1 MSALTAAALLRYR
14 PGREGSAFQ
23 RVAKN
28 SLFPM
33 ATSLL
38 NKFLD
43 MGFAFYYLRIL
54 GSEGVGKYAFA
65 VVVWSYL
72 DTLTNFGLGTILTR
86 EVAKDRTV
94 ANRYLGN
101 TLLLRLGLW
110 VASLLVVAL
119 LIGPAAGP
127 LGITPDVA
135 LAILLLGAGLL
146 PSLVA
151 STLTSLFQ
159 AHERFEYPAIATVFS
174 QILKVGLG
182 VPVLMAGWGF
192 VGLAGVSVVVN
203 LATVGILTALAVVV
217 LQIRVRRDATYGV
230 SKRFSWELLNLSYPL
245 MLNYL
250 LNSVFYR
257 VDSLMLK
264 PMAGNASLGWYSTA
278 YKFIDGLGII
288 SSSFTLALFP
298 LLSQFA
304 QSAKES
310 LARAFSLALKLLL
323 MVSLPISVGTTLIAH
338 EIILLFAGPDF
349 LPHSA
354 LALQVLIW
362 FLPFSFLNGVTQYLL
377 IAINQQRFI
386 TFSFLL
392 ATAFNLVANLL
403 LIPTL
408 GYLGAAITTV
418 VSEWILMIPFWY
430 CVRRHL
436 PPIPVVQL
444 AWRPVLASAIMGL
457 EVWALRDWSL
467 PLAVLLA
474 PPLYGA
480 ALLALRSFDQ
490 KELELLAGILPGRRK
505 G

>member
-192 VGLAGVSVVVN
+192 VGLAGVSVV
-203 LATVGILTALAVVV
+203 ILC
-217 LQIRVRRDATYGV
+217 R
-230 SKRFSWELLNLSYPL
+230 
-245 MLNYL
+245 
-250 LNSVFYR
+250 NSSR
-257 VDSLMLK
+257 
-264 PMAGNASLGWYSTA
+264 
-278 YKFIDGLGII
+278 
-288 SSSFTLALFP
+288 
-298 LLSQFA
+298 
-304 QSAKES
+304 
-310 LARAFSLALKLLL
+310 
-323 MVSLPISVGTTLIAH
+323 VSLT
-338 EIILLFAGPDF
+338 
-349 LPHSA
+349 
-354 LALQVLIW
+354 
-362 FLPFSFLNGVTQYLL
+362 
-377 IAINQQRFI
+377 R
-386 TFSFLL
+386 
-392 ATAFNLVANLL
+392 LL
-403 LIPTL
+403 LI
-408 GYLGAAITTV
+408 
-418 VSEWILMIPFWY
+418 SCM
-430 CVRRHL
+430 
-436 PPIPVVQL
+436 
-444 AWRPVLASAIMGL
+444 S
-457 EVWALRDWSL
+457 S
-467 PLAVLLA
+467 
-474 PPLYGA
+474 
-480 ALLALRSFDQ
+480 S
-490 KELELLAGILPGRRK
+490 
-505 G
+505 